1 MTQIYKQSRE
11 DLASTQI
18 PYITFPI
25 YLIFSQEIITCIYTY
40 VYEILRLECRNR
52 FALLPERSAGSI
64 ASKRVAIP
72 EHWEFSWKLLPRF
85 DELRNDG
92 IVFED
97 ISIVMLL
104 DFTFVGSIGREVL
117 IEPLASLWGLLPLL
131 LRLLFVS
138 ENSNSKFSGS
148 VFRTWKIFVASS
160 CIARACKNEGLS
172 FSRWRES
179 RFYHW
184 KTTATVFL
192 QRLNDYTCLK

>member
-1 MTQIYKQSRE
+1 MGGSSYQ
-11 DLASTQI
+11 A
-18 PYITFPI
+18 PI
-25 YLIFSQEIITCIYTY
+25 YLIFSQEIITFIYTD
-40 VYEILRLECRNR
+40 VYEILRLESRNR
-52 FALLPERSAGSI
+52 FALLPERSSGSI
-64 ASKRVAIP
+64 ASIQVAIP
-72 EHWEFSWKLLPRF
+72 EHWEFSWRLLPRF

-104 DFTFVGSIGREVL
+104 DFTFVGSLGREAL
-117 IEPLASLWGLLPLL
+117 IEPLASPWGLLPLL

-138 ENSNSKFSGS
+138 ENSDSKFSGS

-160 CIARACKNEGLS
+160 CIARACKNEGL

-192 QRLNDYTCLK
+192 QGLNYYTCLK